1 MLKRRYS
8 GRDRDTRSTAPP
20 ASSAP
25 DTGREQPEHP
35 VIAKSQ
41 ASRLRRHSLQIAG
54 LCVSFA
60 MVVALLLCY
69 VVIVLYPQLPPVNIL
84 TEFQPTEPLRV
95 YTADNELIA
104 QYGIERRIPL
114 DLGQIPSVMQHAVL
128 ATEDARFYEHHGV
141 DFIGLAR
148 ATLADLTRGGKEQG
162 ASTITM
168 QLARNFFLSSNKT
181 YTRKIYEILLA
192 IKIESV
198 LTKQQI
204 LQLYMNQIYLGERSY
219 GFGAAAKAYFGESLA
234 DVTPAQAALLAG
246 LPKAPSAYNPVENPE
261 RARRRQILILGRM
274 HELHY
279 LDDVQYQAAL
289 HEAPYAG
296 PPPSELPVH
305 ADYIGEMVR
314 QAIVDQYGE
323 AAYERGFR
331 VWTTVLAADQR
342 NAYAAVRS
350 GVLDYNR
357 RHPYSGPEGYV
368 EAGSVSSGTPDTTA
382 FAISVGSALKAR
394 PAISGLVAAV
404 VVSASEHQVIV
415 QTRDGQ
421 KIAVAGSGLD
431 FVRSR
436 IRSRSVLAAGLRPGA
451 IVRIATDA
459 NGQTSIAE
467 LPSVEAAL
475 ISLAPQDGAV
485 LALVGGFSLTRNK
498 FNHVTQSWRQPGSSF
513 KPFMYSAALEKGLAP
528 ATIVNDAPFETVGA
542 SPGAR
547 TWRPRE
553 DGALLGP
560 ITLREGLARSKNLV
574 AIRVLDA
581 IGPDYVRQYVVDR
594 FGFSP
599 DRIVADLPMALGAGS
614 VTPLQMATA
623 YAVFANGG
631 YRVRPYLIARICDAN
646 GKLLFKEHPL
656 VAGQNAPRTISAAN
670 SFIMTNLLQSVAQ
683 HGTGSATNA
692 LHRTDI
698 AGKTG
703 STNDYH
709 DGWFAGFQHSLVTVT
724 WMGFDEPRTL
734 GPHEY
739 GAHTALPIWMQYM
752 QGALQSV
759 PPFTEE
765 MPADA
770 VAIDGELFEAAH
782 VPGNGFVPAIGVTQ
796 TVAPPVPPDG
806 VTAPVSGNPSAL
818 RVSTAERD
826 RILRYFDAP

>member
-1 MLKRRYS
+1 M
-8 GRDRDTRSTAPP
+8 A
-20 ASSAP
+20 
-25 DTGREQPEHP
+25 
-35 VIAKSQ
+35 
-41 ASRLRRHSLQIAG
+41 
-54 LCVSFA
+54 F
-60 MVVALLLCY
+60 ALLLCY
-69 VVIVLYPQLPPVNIL
+69 VVIVLYPQLPPVTIL
-84 TEFQPTEPLRV
+84 TEFQPMEPLRV

-181 YTRKIYEILLA
+181 YTRKVYEILLA

-219 GFGAAAKAYFGESLA
+219 GFGAAARAYFGENLA

-246 LPKAPSAYNPVENPE
+246 LPKAPSAYNPIENPE

-279 LDDVQYQAAL
+279 LDEAQYQTAL
-289 HEAPYAG
+289 HEAPYVG

-305 ADYIGEMVR
+305 ADYVGEMVR
-314 QAIVDQYGE
+314 QVMVEQYGE

-331 VWTTVLAADQR
+331 VWTTVRASDQR
-342 NAYAAVRS
+342 NAYAAVRG
-350 GVLDYNR
+350 GVLDYSH
-357 RHPYSGPEGYV
+357 RHPYTGPEGYV
-368 EAGSVSSGTPDTTA
+368 EAGFVPRGAPGTTTLPVSVEN
-382 FAISVGSALKAR
+382 ALKAR
-394 PAISGLVAAV
+394 PTISGLVAAV
-404 VVSASEHQVIV
+404 VVSVGKRQVIV

-421 KIAVAGSGLD
+421 KIVVVGSGLD
-431 FVRSR
+431 F
-436 IRSRSVLAAGLRPGA
+436 IRSRTRSKSILASGVRPGA

-459 NGQTSIAE
+459 NGQASITQ

-475 ISLAPQDGAV
+475 ISLAPHDGAV
-485 LALVGGFSLTRNK
+485 IALVGGFSLTQNK
-498 FNHVTQSWRQPGSSF
+498 VNHVTQNWRQPGSSF
-513 KPFMYSAALEKGLAP
+513 KPFMYSAALEKGLGP
-528 ATIVNDAPFETVGA
+528 ATIVNDAPFETIAA

-547 TWRPRE
+547 VWRPKE

-560 ITLREGLARSKNLV
+560 ITLREGLAKSKNLV

-581 IGPDYVRQYVVDR
+581 IGPDYVKQYVVDR

-599 DRIVADLPMALGAGS
+599 DRIVANLPMALGAGS

-631 YRVRPYLIARICDAN
+631 YRVRPYLIARICDASGN
-646 GKLLFKEHPL
+646 LLFEEHPL
-656 VAGQNAPRTISAAN
+656 VAGENAPRTISAAN

-759 PPFTEE
+759 PAFSED
-765 MPADA
+765 MPVDA
-770 VAIDGELFEAAH
+770 VTIDGELFEAAH
-782 VPGNGFVPAIGVTQ
+782 IPGNGFVPTIGVTHAA
-796 TVAPPVPPDG
+796 APPVPPDA
-806 VTAPVSGNPSAL
+806 VAAPLPGISSAL
-818 RVSTAERD
+818 RVSAAERD
-826 RILRYFDAP
+826 RILRYFDTP